1 MNAKTRR
8 ALTKYAEQI
17 TDLTSQ
23 LEQILADLTEI
34 QDEEQEKYDNLP
46 EQLQDTENGCRMYEG
61 IESLEDIVNRLDYQ
75 VAELYDISNDLESA
89 TEI

>member
-46 EQLQDTENGCRMYEG
+46 EQLQDTENGCRMQEG

>member
-8 ALTKYAEQI
+8 ALTKCAGQI
-17 TDLTSQ
+17 TDLVSQ
-23 LEQILADLTEI
+23 LEQIMADLQDI
-34 QDEEQEKYDNLP
+34 KDDEETKYDNMP
-46 EQLQDTENGCRMYEG
+46 EQLQDTENGCRMQEE
-61 IESLEDIVNRLDYQ
+61 IEALDDIVYRLDYQ